1 MRARS
6 EFAITKAQLPRVPA
20 QGGKR
25 LRSSGYHHHAMWN
38 NMLRFLRKLDVAAT
52 RRELGLPEIDTTD

>member
-6 EFAITKAQLPRVPA
+6 EFAITKAQLRRVPA

-25 LRSSGYHHHAMWN
+25 LRSSGDHEHAMWN